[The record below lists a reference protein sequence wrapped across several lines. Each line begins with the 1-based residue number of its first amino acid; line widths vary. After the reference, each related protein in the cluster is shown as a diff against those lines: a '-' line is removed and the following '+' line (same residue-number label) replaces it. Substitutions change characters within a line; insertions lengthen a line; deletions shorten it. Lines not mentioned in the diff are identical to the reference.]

1 MNGNYSERMLTVLEY
16 VNDEAIRL
24 GDETVGVEHLIL
36 GMIREG
42 EGSAVKTLNVL
53 GLEMPDLRAIIE
65 EVISINEKKT
75 LNFNSTNRNISKQA
89 KNILEKSNLELHAT
103 NEKEIKTIHILLSI
117 LRDKNNIIFSILNK
131 LRIEYKNV
139 LEGYK
144 SIQNKYDDGEQDD
157 ESTNDDDLFEDM
169 DTILNGKAENFDPLN
184 DEKIILNETQI
195 AEMRDLFDELPI
207 ALDIILYTS
216 KFEPGHYK
224 SKWYDRN
231 WIKTQTK
238 PNLL

>member
-75 LNFNSTNRNISKQA
+75 LNFNSTNRNMSGLA
-89 KNILEKSNLELHAT
+89 E
-103 NEKEIKTIHILLSI
+103 IHIREI
-117 LRDKNNIIFSILNK
+117 ELR
-131 LRIEYKNV
+131 
-139 LEGYK
+139 
-144 SIQNKYDDGEQDD
+144 
-157 ESTNDDDLFEDM
+157 
-169 DTILNGKAENFDPLN
+169 
-184 DEKIILNETQI
+184 
-195 AEMRDLFDELPI
+195 
-207 ALDIILYTS
+207 TS
-216 KFEPGHYK
+216 CY
-224 SKWYDRN
+224 
-231 WIKTQTK
+231 
-238 PNLL
+238 